1 MAACYDSTPQ
11 PVDVC
16 GTFTRAAADTA
27 DYPAGTVTSA
37 ITTTFNAGV
46 VRYEGEFYVVD
57 YQLPLENVLGGG
69 FLGLTLD
76 ATHNA
81 RFETSVTGTTFVRSD
96 NTVAQPDWVSR
107 LTGRWGFGR
116 WLLSYQMYYLSD
128 VKSAPNATIENT
140 PTPDIDSNMTHSMSL
155 SWNVSDMFTLR
166 AGVNNFT
173 DEEPSYPTIAYGDIL
188 GRRWFLGATAR
199 F

>member
-1 MAACYDSTPQ
+1 
-11 PVDVC
+11 
-16 GTFTRAAADTA
+16 
-27 DYPAGTVTSA
+27 
-37 ITTTFNAGV
+37 
-46 VRYEGEFYVVD
+46 
-57 YQLPLENVLGGG
+57 LPLENLFGGGSG

-96 NTVAQPDWVSR
+96 DTVDQPDWVSR

-128 VKSAPNATIENT
+128 VKSGPDATIENT
-140 PTPDIDSNMTHSMSL
+140 PTPDIDSNMTHSLSL
-155 SWNVSDMFTLR
+155 SWDVSDMFTVR

-188 GRRWFLGATAR
+188 GRRWFVGATAR